1 MKCAALQSRILFNPL
16 KFERMKK
23 EKKLNVRELVNKFQA
38 NCDRISEIAN
48 TCETEQRERTEAET
62 TEYEALTRE
71 NQLLQMKMQAASAD
85 YLRENPNAREE
96 AVKVIREN
104 AANGKKTEIVFVR
117 ETMVVSDVNSGGIIP
132 LNIQDILKPLQE
144 GFILDKVGLPMP
156 TGLVGDFVW
165 PMYEMVEAQVLG
177 ENAQLGDTKIPFS
190 KLTASPARIGIAIPV
205 TNQALNQSDG
215 LLETIVREIMPMSV
229 RQLLNKILFKGAAVN
244 QAASTAGLIGPF
256 AKSSIRDK
264 MVNLSNVPTF
274 TQLNK
279 DMKAAVL
286 ETGIA
291 GDHLCWVMT
300 KSMAAILE
308 GTPINSNGVYV
319 PMLQNGMLCG
329 LPVYT
334 TNEIA
339 DFAVS
344 YQKYTAGQTNAWA
357 DYTLQDGDTVS
368 YEVTGDTVAHA
379 LAKISTPAGGKI
391 AKVTVRT
398 EYIGLG
404 DWRYQPM
411 GLFGALRFIVDPY
424 SQARKDAVDFVLN
437 TDYGTK
443 TLRDEAFI
451 LGKVAASN

>member
-1 MKCAALQSRILFNPL
+1 
-16 KFERMKK
+16 MKK
-23 EKKLNVRELVNKFQA
+23 DKTVNVRELVNKYQA

-62 TEYEALTRE
+62 TEYEALVRE
-71 NQLLQMKMQAASAD
+71 NQLLSMKMQAASAE
-85 YLRENPNAREE
+85 YLRENPNAREQ
-96 AVKVIREN
+96 AVTIIREN

-117 ETMVVSDVNSGGIIP
+117 ETMMVSDVSNGGVVP

-165 PMYEMVEAQVLG
+165 PMYEMVEATVLG
-177 ENAQLGDTKIPFS
+177 EGATLGDTKIPFS
-190 KLTASPARIGIAIPV
+190 KMTASPARIGIAIPV

-215 LLETIVREIMPMSV
+215 LLETIVREIMPLSV
-229 RQLLNKILFKGAAVN
+229 RQLLNKILFSGTAVN
-244 QAASTAGLIGPF
+244 QSAATAGLIGPF
-256 AKSSIRDK
+256 AKDSIRAK
-264 MVNLSNVPTF
+264 MVTLDAVPTF
-274 TQLNK
+274 AQLNQQ
-279 DMKAAVL
+279 MKAALL

-291 GDHLCWVMT
+291 GEHLCWVMT

-308 GTPINSNGVYV
+308 GTPINKDGIYV
-319 PMLQNGMLCG
+319 PMLQNGVLCG

-334 TNEIA
+334 SNAIA
-339 DFAVS
+339 NFTTK
-344 YQKYTAGQTNAWA
+344 YMKYTAGSTNAFA
-357 DYTLQDGDTVS
+357 DYTLQNGDVVT
-368 YEVTGDTVAHA
+368 YTVTGDSEAHA
-379 LAKISTPAGGKI
+379 LAKITNPAGGKI

-411 GLFGALRFIVDPY
+411 GLFGTLRFIVDPY
-424 SQARKDAVDFVLN
+424 SQARKDSVDFVLN

-443 TLRDEAFI
+443 TLRDEAFM
-451 LGKVAASN
+451 LGKVSVAAD